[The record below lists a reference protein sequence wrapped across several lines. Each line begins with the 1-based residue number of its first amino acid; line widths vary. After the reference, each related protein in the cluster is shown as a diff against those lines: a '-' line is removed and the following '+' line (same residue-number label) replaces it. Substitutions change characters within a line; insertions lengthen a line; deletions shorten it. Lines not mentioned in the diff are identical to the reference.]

1 MADIS
6 AYLFDQSESTIEL
19 PQDCKIYVFNEDYID
34 QNVKIDDDLETII
47 LLGGQVDLQFEI
59 DRYIEMER
67 RTYAEKESAQKSLEQ
82 YEDLKNPNS
91 PAFHHER
98 IRKSLQA
105 GWSTRDSA
113 IKGSKTASKVTAAVI
128 KGICELSV
136 SETAPQLQKKFFVL
150 FYRNK
155 LINRILQNVRK
166 KFLHWFKMVNNR
178 LSNKRETTLVKKT
191 PKFAHI
197 VLDRL
202 IIITNL
208 N

>member
-98 IRKSLQA
+98 IRKSLQR

-113 IKGSKTASKVTAAVI
+113 IKAKV
-128 KGICELSV
+128 
-136 SETAPQLQKKFFVL
+136 
-150 FYRNK
+150 
-155 LINRILQNVRK
+155 VRQ
-166 KFLHWFKMVNNR
+166 HQR
-178 LSNKRETTLVKKT
+178 
-191 PKFAHI
+191 
-197 VLDRL
+197 
-202 IIITNL
+202 
-208 N
+208 